1 MGPHQLAHLTADAV
15 AHHRR
20 THRATEG
27 EGDGGCRI
35 GRIGE
40 HDAPDGPA
48 TNTCSLLTEALELV
62 GAAQVTDQADSRLR
76 PFRRRAFRT
85 ARPPRV
91 AIRARKPC
99 FIDRRFLLGWYVRF
113 TKNSSVTSHD
123 GPVDV
128 GRRDADATGQATARA
143 LTWATRDR
151 AFQRLSTACY
161 VAVFQRPCP
170 RNPGPETAV
179 GPGHATRDEPEGV
192 VHILWTHLWIE

>member
-1 MGPHQLAHLTADAV
+1 MKGPAEVEKPGNIASARRDAEQVQTGDEVGLVGAHQLTHLATDAV

-20 THRATEG
+20 AHRTAEG
-27 EGDGGCRI
+27 KGNRRCRI

-48 TNTCSLLTEALELV
+48 TNTCSLLAEALELV

-99 FIDRRFLLGWYVRF
+99 FIDRRFLLG
-113 TKNSSVTSHD
+113 
-123 GPVDV
+123 
-128 GRRDADATGQATARA
+128 
-143 LTWATRDR
+143 
-151 AFQRLSTACY
+151 
-161 VAVFQRPCP
+161 
-170 RNPGPETAV
+170 
-179 GPGHATRDEPEGV
+179 
-192 VHILWTHLWIE
+192 